1 MAKLPVSLLDVNV
14 LVALFFADHVHHDFA
29 HDWFE
34 DHQAH
39 GWATCPHT
47 VNGFVR
53 VACRQTIDGDP
64 VRPAVAVDLLR
75 RFTAHTQHTWWPD
88 SISLV
93 DVSAFLADE
102 DFLTLDRHLDESG
115 HRKLAAAIV
124 EVMASRGLLGSGPAV
139 EPGDEGS
146 SGPEAHP

>member
-1 MAKLPVSLLDVNV
+1 MAKPPVALLDVNV

-88 SISLV
+88 AISL
-93 DVSAFLADE
+93 
-102 DFLTLDRHLDESG
+102 LDERRFVPA
-115 HRKLAAAIV
+115 H
-124 EVMASRGLLGSGPAV
+124 MRGQAQITDVYLLGLAVAHGGTLATFDRSIPLGAVSGARPSHLTVIGPA
-139 EPGDEGS
+139 
-146 SGPEAHP
+146 